1 MHHVSYS
8 TRIDTQPR
16 RTHDVGATRHNPHA
30 DTVLRADSK
39 PRRRRTT
46 QTHTTASQQRG
57 AYNTQHRDPHRTHL
71 RRQRQRRLRVR
82 HRDVRHS
89 AASAHWVPSLTTHTT
104 PDTTQAPANRSCEHN
119 VQLRTQRCDGT
130 HAAEPGA
137 QRGGRH
143 TTHTAVATPTRSGTA
158 QGHRSG
164 RRRLQPH
171 QWCITSTK
179 QCSGTGP
186 QRRTFHRSAAG
197 VFLLQRAC
205 SCQDYLAIRAQEYH
219 CRRHSSHEQAASV
232 TLLRR
237 SFASWYV
244 RR

>member
-71 RRQRQRRLRVR
+71 RRQRQRRLCVR

-104 PDTTQAPANRSCEHN
+104 PDTTQAPANRSCEHY

-197 VFLLQRAC
+197 VFLLQR
-205 SCQDYLAIRAQEYH
+205 
-219 CRRHSSHEQAASV
+219 
-232 TLLRR
+232 
-237 SFASWYV
+237 V
-244 RR
+244 RTVAVISRYAHKGARIT